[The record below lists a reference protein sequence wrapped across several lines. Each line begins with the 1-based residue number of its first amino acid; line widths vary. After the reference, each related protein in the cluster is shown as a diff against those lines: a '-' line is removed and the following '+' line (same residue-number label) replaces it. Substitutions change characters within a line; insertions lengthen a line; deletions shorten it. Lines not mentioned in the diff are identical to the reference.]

1 MTCRELADFI
11 ADYLSE
17 ALPAETR
24 AQFER
29 HLGACS
35 NCGIYLDGYR
45 ETVKLGQS
53 AFHDPDA
60 PVPDTVPEELV
71 KAILAARRHP
81 LL

>member
-1 MTCRELADFI
+1 MTCRELAEFI

-24 AQFER
+24 AHFER

-35 NCGIYLDGYR
+35 NCGMYLDGYR

-53 AFHDPDA
+53 AFQDPDA

-71 KAILAARRHP
+71 KAILAARR
-81 LL
+81 

>member
-1 MTCRELADFI
+1 MTCRELVDFI

-35 NCGIYLDGYR
+35 NCGMYLDGYR
-45 ETVKLGQS
+45 ETVKLGQC
-53 AFHDPDA
+53 AFDDPDA

-71 KAILAARRHP
+71 KAILAARR
-81 LL
+81 